1 MKLSYQVGQKPLWS
15 QLYDILEMRILS
27 GEYKEGD
34 TLPSEVAI
42 MQEFDVSRI
51 TVRQAMDKLIQAQ
64 LISRQRG
71 KGTVVLKYK
80 NKVTTA
86 FQSSFQEVKEKNQL
100 KDRQVIA
107 VESVKA
113 PSEVAYFFD
122 IPTSDSVIK
131 LTRQTFINEEV
142 VACYETYLHPLVPLT
157 VQDDFKG
164 SLYTKLEI
172 ASYPITNV
180 MEKISAALISTQEK
194 KIFSIEQ
201 DEAVMHRIRM
211 GYSHDLAIEYTY
223 APYLARGYEL
233 IIDLK

>member
-86 FQSSFQEVKEKNQL
+86 FQSFFQEVKEKNQL

-157 VQDDFKG
+157 VQDDFNG

-172 ASYPITNV
+172 VSYPITNV
-180 MEKISAALISTQEK
+180 IEKISAALISTQEK

-201 DEAVMHRIRM
+201 DEAVMHRI
-211 GYSHDLAIEYTY
+211 
-223 APYLARGYEL
+223 
-233 IIDLK
+233 